1 MTSNLVPHVSAI
13 ETFKFEDQ
21 NDYEYKIG
29 LKVFSRIL
37 KIDSPESF
45 ILPFFTRKV
54 STVIFSEGGYAS
66 SRSQNDKTSNI

>member
-21 NDYEYKIG
+21 DDYEYEIG

-54 STVIFSEGGYAS
+54 STVTF
-66 SRSQNDKTSNI
+66 N

>member
-13 ETFKFEDQ
+13 ETFKFEDKD
-21 NDYEYKIG
+21 DYKYEIG

-45 ILPFFTRKV
+45 ILPFFSRKV
-54 STVIFSEGGYAS
+54 STVILSEGGYAP

>member
-21 NDYEYKIG
+21 DDYEYEIG

-54 STVIFSEGGYAS
+54 SAVIFSEGDDAPFG
-66 SRSQNDKTSNI
+66 SQNDKTSNI

>member
-21 NDYEYKIG
+21 DDYEYEIG

-45 ILPFFTRKV
+45 ILPFFTRRV
-54 STVIFSEGGYAS
+54 STVIFSEGGYAP
-66 SRSQNDKTSNI
+66 SRSQNDKTFNV

>member
-21 NDYEYKIG
+21 DDYEYEIG

-37 KIDSPESF
+37 KIDSPGSF

-54 STVIFSEGGYAS
+54 STVIFSEGGLRPLPIA
-66 SRSQNDKTSNI
+66 K

>member
-21 NDYEYKIG
+21 DDYEYEIG

-54 STVIFSEGGYAS
+54 STVIFSERDYVPF
-66 SRSQNDKTSNI
+66 RSQNDKTSNI

>member
-13 ETFKFEDQ
+13 ETYKFEDQ
-21 NDYEYKIG
+21 DDYEYEIG

-54 STVIFSEGGYAS
+54 STVIFSEGGLRPLPIA
-66 SRSQNDKTSNI
+66 K

>member
-21 NDYEYKIG
+21 DDYKYEIG

-54 STVIFSEGGYAS
+54 STVIFSEGDYAPF
-66 SRSQNDKTSNI
+66 RSQNDKTSNI